1 MEKLIACC
9 SGFDIRYE
17 FEIDGEVVGE
27 CSVHQSDCYIH
38 SLEIEEMY
46 RNRGYARMML
56 RAVMS
61 LYPGQ
66 RMWLR
71 AWASNTPAIKAYDAV
86 GFKVYERGPYSK
98 YQPEEVVSMEITG
111 YIYDKSLNLYEY
123 ETEIIQAFLQALS
136 VDEHL
141 TDYKNAK
148 NIYKVTFTMHFETKP
163 MDDVFPLNSRALVL
177 TLSEEDIQLYKDIHE
192 SFYNLEPI
200 KN

>member
-1 MEKLIACC
+1 MERMTNDYGRERENLQKIKDFILQL
-9 SGFDIRYE
+9 
-17 FEIDGEVVGE
+17 GEN
-27 CSVHQSDCYIH
+27 D
-38 SLEIEEMY
+38 
-46 RNRGYARMML
+46 
-56 RAVMS
+56 
-61 LYPGQ
+61 
-66 RMWLR
+66 
-71 AWASNTPAIKAYDAV
+71 
-86 GFKVYERGPYSK
+86 F
-98 YQPEEVVSMEITG
+98 VSMEITG
-111 YIYDKSLNLYEY
+111 YIFDKSLDLYEY
-123 ETEIIQAFLQALS
+123 ETAIIQAFLQSIS

>member
-27 CSVHQSDCYIH
+27 CSVHQSDYYIH

-71 AWASNTPAIKAYDAV
+71 AWASNAPAIKAYDAV

-98 YQPEEVVSMEITG
+98 YQPEEVVSMEITAPSKQIAFKKKYG
-111 YIYDKSLNLYEY
+111 LMIIEEDYEAMFDSEEERNEVALAWYEELAPTLWARTFNWYDEY
-123 ETEIIQAFLQALS
+123 EEIRDFDLRWETYEAHNDA
-136 VDEHL
+136 V
-141 TDYKNAK
+141 NA
-148 NIYKVTFTMHFETKP
+148 IYCY
-163 MDDVFPLNSRALVL
+163 
-177 TLSEEDIQLYKDIHE
+177 EEIVMEEI
-192 SFYNLEPI
+192 
-200 KN
+200 